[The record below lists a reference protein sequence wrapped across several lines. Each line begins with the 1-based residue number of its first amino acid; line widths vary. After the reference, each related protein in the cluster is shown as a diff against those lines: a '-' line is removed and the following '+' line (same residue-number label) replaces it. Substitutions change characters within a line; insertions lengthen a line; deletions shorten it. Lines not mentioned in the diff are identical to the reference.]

1 MHPKM
6 VRTLCLTWLAVAT
19 TPLRAADPEG
29 DTTIITNTK
38 QYFGITSA
46 DLDCPSTPA
55 DGAIVICARRKSS
68 PRVDPTERS
77 TTTRPDPKAT
87 AFGSSPVPHLG
98 GGVTMSACILQKC
111 PKKLYFF
118 DIAALPPPP
127 PGSDADKIARGE
139 MRAR

>member
-1 MHPKM
+1 MRPRM
-6 VRTLCLTWLAVAT
+6 VRRICLAWLAVAA
-19 TPLRAADPEG
+19 TPLSAADPDG
-29 DTTIITNTK
+29 DATVITNTK

-46 DLDCPSTPA
+46 ELDCPPTPA
-55 DGAIVICARRKSS
+55 DGAIVICAKRRAT
-68 PRVDPTERS
+68 PRVDPPERS

-87 AFGSSPVPHLG
+87 ALGSSPVPHLG
-98 GGVTMSACILQKC
+98 GGVKIGACFLQKC

-118 DIAALPPPP
+118 DITALPEAP